1 MLQQLCAYA
10 CYTVDQPTH
19 LHKSHEM
26 DYLQVT
32 NEFFADKNKKKK
44 ITVLYNYFL
53 LNHTNVLPA
62 RQ

>member
-44 ITVLYNYFL
+44 KKSLYYIINFC
-53 LNHTNVLPA
+53 
-62 RQ
+62 